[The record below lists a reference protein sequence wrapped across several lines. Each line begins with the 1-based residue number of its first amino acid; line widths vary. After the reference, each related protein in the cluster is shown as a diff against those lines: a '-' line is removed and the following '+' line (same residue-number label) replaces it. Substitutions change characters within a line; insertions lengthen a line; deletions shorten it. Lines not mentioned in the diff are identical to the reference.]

1 MPAQGEIIRQ
11 QHGGGSSISLRLGN
25 IKSPAG
31 PRSHPVQR
39 VRGIV
44 AQTSSRP
51 SAPSF
56 TLRISTSSLTSCAAL
71 VAVLG
76 LMFAGCTDG
85 RRVART
91 TPERTLGESGEARDA
106 SAGPKEALPGG
117 GSHAGETRSH
127 AERED
132 QVEET
137 IAAARELYDQGL
149 ETMRSGDLDQARAQF
164 DAAVAVFTNS
174 SIPVSESPQLQEALD
189 MLQNDIA
196 SLELDIEEA
205 PGGVPDAEP
214 SPVEGLEGIT
224 TELSPE
230 QAQKEM
236 EKVGPEAQAI
246 SFDIPMIVNEKVLGW
261 VEIFKERSPFRKSF
275 VGGYER
281 YGWYEPMIHR
291 IFDEEGLPADLI
303 YLAFLESTYKTS
315 AYSRARAKGIW
326 QFMIPTGR
334 EYGLK
339 VNRYVD
345 ERSHPEKSTRAAAR
359 YLKDLYATFGDWHLA
374 MAAYNTGAGNV
385 LRAQKRSGKTAFWDL
400 AKTKHMRTETK
411 NFVPA
416 ILALAL
422 MSKDPA
428 TYGFEAVE
436 HGPELRTDRVTVDG
450 PTKLSLVARLAGV
463 TEDEIRFLNPH
474 LRMGV
479 TPPGERDYE
488 VLVPRGRATQFI
500 AAYQALPEQ
509 EKRAKLA
516 QVHRVARG
524 ETLQT
529 IAGRYGTTV
538 QELVFV
544 NRIKNPNRLSVGTEL
559 TVPSLGEVSALRA
572 TSRATS
578 RPSRLEGARADE
590 ADQKEGAP
598 YHVIRRGDTLSAIA
612 RSYGVPL
619 KSLLSWNS
627 MTERTVLRPGTRIVV
642 NAGTL
647 RRSAL
652 QMAPET
658 PAPARVEASTIAVA
672 QAGMV
677 SIPGG
682 GQAPPDPAG
691 DKVVYRIRR
700 GDNLFRIAQKFRTS
714 VDNLKEWNNIPGDS
728 IRAGATLTIYPN

>member
-1 MPAQGEIIRQ
+1 M
-11 QHGGGSSISLRLGN
+11 
-25 IKSPAG
+25 
-31 PRSHPVQR
+31 V
-39 VRGIV
+39 
-44 AQTSSRP
+44 
-51 SAPSF
+51 
-56 TLRISTSSLTSCAAL
+56 
-71 VAVLG
+71 
-76 LMFAGCTDG
+76 AGCADG

-91 TPERTLGESGEARDA
+91 TPQQTPGESGGTQGA
-106 SAGPKEALPGG
+106 SAGPKETLPGG
-117 GSHAGETRSH
+117 ESQASEARAQ
-127 AERED
+127 AEREG
-132 QVEET
+132 QVEGI

-149 ETMRSGDLDQARAQF
+149 ETMRSGDLDQARSQF

-174 SIPVSESPQLQEALD
+174 RVPVSESPRLQEALD
-189 MLQNDIA
+189 TLQDDIA

-214 SPVEGLEGIT
+214 SPVERLEGIT
-224 TELSPE
+224 TELTPE

-291 IFDEEGLPADLI
+291 ILEEEGLPADLI

-339 VNRYVD
+339 INRYVD

-400 AKTKHMRTETK
+400 AKTRHMRTETK

-422 MSKDPA
+422 MSKDPV
-428 TYGFEAVE
+428 TYGFEAVKR
-436 HGPELRTDRVTVDG
+436 GPELRTDRVTVDG

-479 TPPGERDYE
+479 TPPGVKEYE
-488 VLVPRGRATQFI
+488 VLVPPGRATQFL
-500 AAYQALPEQ
+500 AAYEVLPEQ
-509 EKRAKLA
+509 EKRTKLA

-538 QELVFV
+538 QDLASV
-544 NRIKNPNRLSVGTEL
+544 NRLKNPNRLSVGMEL
-559 TVPSLGEVSALRA
+559 TVPSLGEVSALRM
-572 TSRATS
+572 TSRAAS
-578 RPSRLEGARADE
+578 RASRMGGAFAAEPDRQPDRME
-590 ADQKEGAP
+590 VGP

-612 RSYGVPL
+612 RSYGVSL

-627 MTERTVLRPGTRIVV
+627 MTERTVLRPGTRILV
-642 NAGTL
+642 NAGSL
-647 RRSAL
+647 RRSDLPVAP
-652 QMAPET
+652 QMPEPRAPDRAE
-658 PAPARVEASTIAVA
+658 APTMAVS

-677 SIPGG
+677 SVPGG

-691 DKVVYRIRR
+691 DKVVYRVRR

-714 VDNLKEWNNIPGDS
+714 VDNLKAWNNIPGDS